1 MAIDISRVVTLDFET
16 FYDQDYTLSK
26 LSTSEYVR
34 DPRFKAQMVGIK
46 IGKGK
51 TKIYPAGK
59 IKAALQAIPWSVYA
73 LLCHNTAFDGL
84 ILWERYGIKPCYYLD
99 TLSMARGLHS
109 NEIGA
114 GLAEVAPFYGKGD
127 KIQGV
132 LENTKGLLDW
142 PKEVIQN
149 VGVYCAQ
156 DVDLT
161 FEIFQEMLKVYP
173 QKELDLINL
182 TCRMFCQPSLRID
195 APRVQAEYDKEVAE
209 RSRIMLE
216 TIDTSAEEYQSLLK
230 GKDKALIGT
239 ERELLIAKKVLGSN
253 ERFADLLRA
262 EGVEPPVKLSPAW
275 MKKSQAE
282 RTDEGK
288 WIYAFGK
295 DDLEFTGLPENID
308 VLGAGLDL
316 NKKADVAKLA
326 AKQERIQQLVD
337 ARLAVKS
344 TVDIT
349 RAERFLKAAENGGL
363 LPAGY
368 AYYRAKTGRFGGTN
382 KINLQNLPRGGEL
395 RKSILAAPGHV
406 LCVCDSGQIEVR
418 VNAWL
423 WDQTQLLDAFR
434 AGRDV
439 YCDFGRDIYGREIT
453 RDDKD
458 ERHVAKTAV
467 LGLGYGMGAAKFQL
481 ALARGAGGRK
491 VVLSIDE
498 AKRVVNVYRRINAKI
513 VKGWQFCET
522 IITDMATGRAGSY
535 KCLHWEKERIW
546 LPNGMCL
553 KYPDLRFKPGEGF
566 GGEWTYQD
574 KNSRVK
580 IYPSKLDE
588 NLVQALARIIV
599 MDQMLEI
606 DKKYPVVMTT
616 HDEVVA
622 MPRLRAADACQRYMG
637 QCMATPSPWCADIP
651 LSFEGGYAENYS
663 K

>member
-1 MAIDISRVVTLDFET
+1 MSVDLSRIVTLDFET
-16 FYDQDYTLSK
+16 YYDQHYTLNK

-34 DPRFKAQMVGIK
+34 DPRFKVQMVGIK
-46 IGKGK
+46 LGKTK
-51 TKIYPAGK
+51 TKIYTGDK
-59 IKAALQAIPWSVYA
+59 IKAALQAIPWGAYA

-84 ILWERYGIKPCYYLD
+84 ILWERYGIKPRYYFD

-114 GLAEVAPFYGKGD
+114 ALAEVAPFYGKGD

-132 LENTKGLLDW
+132 LENTKGVLDW
-142 PKEVIQN
+142 SKEMTQN
-149 VGVYCAQ
+149 VGRYCAQ

-173 QKELDLINL
+173 EKELDLIHL
-182 TCRMFCQPSLRID
+182 TCRMFCQPVLRID

-216 TIDTSAEEYQSLLK
+216 TVDTHFSEYQGLLK
-230 GKDKALIGT
+230 GKDKALTGK
-239 ERELLIAKKVLGSN
+239 ERDLLIAKKVLGSN
-253 ERFADLLRA
+253 ERFATLLRA

-275 MKKSQAE
+275 MRKPQAE

-295 DDLEFTGLPENID
+295 DDLEFTDLPSNLEKLGVGLN
-308 VLGAGLDL
+308 L
-316 NKKADVAKLA
+316 NKKADVIKLA
-326 AKQERIQQLVD
+326 AKQERIQQLVS

-344 TVDIT
+344 TMDVT
-349 RAERFLKAAENGGL
+349 RAERFLKVAGNGGL

-368 AYYRAKTGRFGGTN
+368 AYYRAHTGRFGGTN

-395 RKSILAAPGHV
+395 RKSILAASGHV

-423 WDQTQLLDAFR
+423 WDQVQLLDSFR

-439 YCDFGRDIYGREIT
+439 YCDFGYDIYGRAIT
-453 RDDKD
+453 KEDKD

-467 LGLGYGMGAAKFQL
+467 LGLGYGMGAPKFQL

-498 AKRVVNVYRRINAKI
+498 AKRVVNVYRRVNAKI
-513 VKGWQFCET
+513 VKGWRFCET
-522 IITDMATGRAGSY
+522 IIADMAAGREGSY

-553 KYPDLRFKPGEGF
+553 KYPDLRFKPDGDF
-566 GGEWTYQD
+566 GGEWTYQN

-637 QCMATPSPWCADIP
+637 KCMSTPPAWCADIP
-651 LSFEGGYAENYS
+651 LSFDGGYAVNYS